1 VGAVAA
7 VVTVLGTAAT
17 LLLEPSQ
24 PTRARIA
31 KMAASTGMIVL
42 ALSGDAL
49 SVGWARWAVVGLAL
63 SWIGDLAL
71 SYRGQQA
78 FLAGLVAFFMAHVA
92 YVIAF
97 LVRGMDSLAV
107 VVAGVLLAAIGVG
120 VWRFLRPHIPDRL
133 NRPVR
138 AYVGVITLMVVTA
151 AGSHVDVAELR
162 LPVGAVAFYLSDL
175 AVALDRFVPSER
187 RHRYWGLPLYY
198 GGQLLL
204 AWAAATV

>member
-1 VGAVAA
+1 MGAVAA
-7 VVTVLGTAAT
+7 VVTILGTATT
-17 LLLEPSQ
+17 LILEPSQ
-24 PTRARIA
+24 PARARIA

-49 SVGWARWAVVGLAL
+49 SVGWARWVVVGLAL

-78 FLAGLVAFFMAHVA
+78 FLAGLVAFFTAHIA

-97 LVRGMDSLAV
+97 LARGMDWLTAII
-107 VVAGVLLAAIGVG
+107 AGVVLATIGVG
-120 VWRFLRPHIPDRL
+120 IWRFLRPHVPDRL
-133 NRPVR
+133 NGPVR

-151 AGSHVDVAELR
+151 AASHVDVAEWR

-175 AVALDRFVPSER
+175 AVALDRFVPGER